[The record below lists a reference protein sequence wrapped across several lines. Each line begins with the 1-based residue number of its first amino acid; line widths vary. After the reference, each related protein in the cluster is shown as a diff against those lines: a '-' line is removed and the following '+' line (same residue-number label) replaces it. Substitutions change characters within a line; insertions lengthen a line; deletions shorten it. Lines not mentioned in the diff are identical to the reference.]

1 MYVLIVSD
9 APALPVD
16 ICIASA
22 MIGHAAW
29 AFRPE
34 EFQSGSGARPSMVL
48 LDIENT
54 ADIIG
59 SVATVRAR
67 HRDVPIAVLTNGSA
81 IPDLGEEPCY
91 QLSKP
96 VTSAGLREVIQRATQ
111 VAA

>member
-9 APALPVD
+9 APVLPVD

-34 EFQSGSGARPSMVL
+34 ELESGNRARPSLVL

-54 ADIIG
+54 GDIAG

-67 HRDVPIAVLTNGSA
+67 HRDVPIAVLTSGDA
-81 IPDLGEEPCY
+81 VPALEVPCY
-91 QLSKP
+91 QLAKP
-96 VTSAGLREVIQRATQ
+96 VTAAGLREVIQRAAL

>member
-34 EFQSGSGARPSMVL
+34 EFETGNGARPTMVL
-48 LDIENT
+48 LDLKNA
-54 ADIIG
+54 ADIAG

-67 HRDVPIAVLTNGSA
+67 HRDVPITVLTDGEE

-96 VTSAGLREVIQRATQ
+96 VTAAGLREVMQRATQ